1 MKKLI
6 SLLLI
11 CCTLAVA
18 FTACNSGE
26 TPAPTASEA
35 QATEKPTETQAET
48 EAPDKNPE
56 VNAPDADGEFE
67 PVLRFAV
74 TSDIHIEK
82 IGDRNYLRTENFI
95 KQLNEYAATG
105 ADGYSKLDAI
115 LIAGD
120 LTNNGTL
127 TEFNAAKDVLDANVQ
142 EDTKLV
148 ISMGNHD
155 WNNNGKD
162 GFASES
168 KFEGVFGLDSTTSD
182 VVIGGYHF
190 ITVVGDASN
199 GWDYSKAVASEAE
212 TLIKNAIADTGKDK
226 PVFVI
231 QHIGNVDTA
240 IGTSTAADN
249 KANTA
254 VTALTEM
261 QSKYENLVVFS
272 GHTHFPANDECSIW
286 QEDFTSINTGTL
298 NYAMRSMVNG
308 EWINIPNNRQ
318 NIAQGYVVE
327 MDAAGRMRV
336 RVWDVFQSEFIGET
350 WLVESWNKDSF
361 YYNKDRFSKEDIFFA
376 EDAQVSVEALY
387 TTSAIISF
395 PPVPKES
402 LSGRVY
408 EITLRDEYG
417 DLISTQYKG
426 TEYFNEDF
434 DTPIQ
439 VSVGGLAKD
448 TEYTV
453 EVRAVNSLYTAEIT
467 QKGTLYSDAIST
479 TFTTPEEEIKNGADI
494 VDMSIDADGKKVVN
508 NAVLGFGAQVVG
520 SPDFSYDESIGKDVV
535 SFKGSSS
542 DVVKFE
548 SYETAAELMKDSMTF
563 EVYFKIDERP
573 EGRYFSAV
581 SAQQSGGFGLDVY
594 GSASSAGDKANKC
607 MFHYHNGSAY
617 KSLGFEYEIGV
628 YYHIVAV
635 YDGRS
640 YILYLDGERLGSVSV
655 GSELSFPS
663 AKNLYMGGDTTGSGD
678 CEAPSKCTVAGLK
691 IYSYALSA
699 SEVEEAYNEMTE

>member
-18 FTACNSGE
+18 FAACNQSEPPVPTTSE
-26 TPAPTASEA
+26 T
-35 QATEKPTETQAET
+35 QGTEKPTETNPET
-48 EAPDKNPE
+48 EPPKKETEVVAPD
-56 VNAPDADGEFE
+56 VDGKFE

-82 IGDRNYLRTENFI
+82 VGDRNYGRTESFI

-105 ADGYSKLDAI
+105 ADGYDKLDAI

-127 TEFNAAKDVLDANVQ
+127 TEFNAAKDVLTSNVD

-162 GFASES
+162 GFESQS
-168 KFEGVFGLDSTTSD
+168 KFEGIFGLNTTTSD

-190 ITVVGDASN
+190 ITIVGDAAN
-199 GWDYSKAVASEAE
+199 GWDYSKSIANQAEA
-212 TLIKNAIADTGKDK
+212 LIKNAIADTGKDK

-240 IGTSTAADN
+240 IGTSTAADK

-286 QEDFTSINTGTL
+286 QKDFTSINTGTL

-318 NIAQGYVVE
+318 NIAQGFIVE
-327 MDAAGRMRV
+327 MDAEGRMRV
-336 RVWDVFQSEFIGET
+336 RVWDVFQSKIIGET
-350 WLVESWNKDSF
+350 WLVESWNKESF
-361 YYNKDRFSKEDIFFA
+361 YYNENRFSEEDIFFA
-376 EDAQVSVEALY
+376 EDAEVGVEALY
-387 TTSAIISF
+387 TTAAIISF

-408 EITLRDEYG
+408 EIKLLDEYG

-434 DTPIQ
+434 DTPIK
-439 VSVGGLAKD
+439 VSVSGLESD

-453 EVRAVNSLYTAEIT
+453 EVRALNSLYTAEIT
-467 QKGTLYSDAIST
+467 QKGTLYSEAIST
-479 TFTTPEEEIKNGADI
+479 TFTTPEKELKNGADV
-494 VDMSIDADGKKVVN
+494 VDISIDAEGKSVTN
-508 NAVLGFGAQVVG
+508 NAILGFAPQVIG
-520 SPDFSYDESIGKDVV
+520 SPEFSHDDSIDKDVV
-535 SFKGSSS
+535 TFNGSGS

-548 SYETAAELMKDSMTF
+548 SYASAADIMVDSMTF
-563 EVYFKIDERP
+563 EAYFRIDEKP
-573 EGRYFSAV
+573 TGRYFSV
-581 SAQQSGGFGLDVY
+581 ISAQQGGGFGIDVY
-594 GSASSAGDKANKC
+594 GSASSAGNNANKC
-607 MFHYHNGSAY
+607 MFHYHDGNKYRSI
-617 KSLGFEYEIGV
+617 GFEYEIGV

-640 YILYLDGERLGSVSV
+640 YIFYLDGERLGSISI
-655 GSELSFPS
+655 GSSLSFPS
-663 AKNLYMGGDTTGSGD
+663 AKNIYMGGDTTSSGA

-699 SEVEEAYNEMTE
+699 SEVEEAYNEMTN